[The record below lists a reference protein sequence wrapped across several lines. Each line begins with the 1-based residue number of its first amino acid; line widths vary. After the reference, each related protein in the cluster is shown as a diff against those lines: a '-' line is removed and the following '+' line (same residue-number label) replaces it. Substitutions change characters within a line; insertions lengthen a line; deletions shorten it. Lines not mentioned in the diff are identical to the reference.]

1 MCGLLFA
8 VVAVAVSM
16 LSSKVLHSALTP
28 CCMRCICCMCR
39 LNASSDDAA
48 TANGADTSG
57 ATAVQI
63 DLEAFKI
70 VYIAPMKAL
79 VQEVS

>member
-1 MCGLLFA
+1 
-8 VVAVAVSM
+8 M
-16 LSSKVLHSALTP
+16 LCLSLAY
-28 CCMRCICCMCR
+28 CACR
-39 LNASSDDAA
+39 LNAGSDDAA
-48 TANGADTSG
+48 AAVNGDSGG

-79 VQEVS
+79 VQEVISCNI

>member
-1 MCGLLFA
+1 
-8 VVAVAVSM
+8 
-16 LSSKVLHSALTP
+16 
-28 CCMRCICCMCR
+28 
-39 LNASSDDAA
+39 LNAGGDDAA
-48 TANGADTSG
+48 AVNGDSG

-79 VQEVS
+79 VQEVNSRQI